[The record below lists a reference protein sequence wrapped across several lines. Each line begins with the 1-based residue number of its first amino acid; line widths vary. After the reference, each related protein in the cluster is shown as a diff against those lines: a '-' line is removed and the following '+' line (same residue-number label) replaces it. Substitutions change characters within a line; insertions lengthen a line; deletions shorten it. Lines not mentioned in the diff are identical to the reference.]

1 MLQRGNQN
9 APKMPQ
15 EAPKRPQATSKR
27 LPRVPK
33 KPQELAKGLLR
44 CPAIPQEA
52 SKRLP
57 RRPRSPRRCRKKPQ
71 EPPKM
76 HLKSIK
82 SIPRG
87 CLTNLFKLL
96 VGRQVDERPNVG
108 PLEFTAEVRDSRLKW
123 IEGRQVEVR
132 PLEKRTK
139 PGHYPLQ

>member
-1 MLQRGNQN
+1 MLQRGDQK
-9 APKMPQ
+9 APRGPR
-15 EAPKRPQATSKR
+15 EALKRPQATSKR

-33 KPQELAKGLLR
+33 KPQELAKGPPR

-57 RRPRSPRRCRKKPQ
+57 RGPRSPRRCRKKPQ

-96 VGRQVDERPNVG
+96 VGRQIDERPNIG
-108 PLEFTAEVRDSRLKW
+108 LLEMYS
-123 IEGRQVEVR
+123 
-132 PLEKRTK
+132 
-139 PGHYPLQ
+139 